1 MNKRVAS
8 DILKKYNDEGTRDDA
23 LKSAE
28 KNGYSLRVQI
38 ENGVHTIVS
47 VTDGETTVDVDEV
60 FESSEAPEAVPAP
73 PAEVPT
79 ETSTKK

>member
-8 DILKKYNDEGTRDDA
+8 DILKKYDDEGTRDEA

-47 VTDGETTVDVDEV
+47 VTDGETTVAVDEV
-60 FESSEAPEAVPAP
+60 FESSEAPEAVP

-79 ETSTKK
+79 ETPTKK